1 MTTTPL
7 AQRLISALAEH
18 LHAQLQLEG
27 GVCALYDASNREA
40 VIIELPDH
48 GDVVILHC
56 AIDVPAH
63 APGLH
68 KRLLELNFR
77 LDLLG
82 GSWLA
87 LDDKGSVRLCAHCPV
102 SMLDEA
108 RFCHWVV
115 GFIGQVG
122 EVRARLMPA
131 ATSAASRPTSLNAS
145 RTRLA

>member
-48 GDVVILHC
+48 GDVAILHC

-87 LDDKGSVRLCAHCPV
+87 LDDKGSVRLCAHCPL

-108 RFCHWVV
+108 RFCHWIV

-122 EVRARLMPA
+122 EVRARLMPS

-145 RTRLA
+145 RTRLV

>member
-1 MTTTPL
+1 MTALPI
-7 AQRLISALAEH
+7 AQRLIAALAEH
-18 LHAQLQLEG
+18 LHADLQLEG

-48 GDVVILHC
+48 GDLAILHC
-56 AIDVPAH
+56 AVDVPAH
-63 APGLH
+63 MPGLH

-77 LDLLG
+77 LDLLA

-87 LDDKGSVRLCAHCPV
+87 LDDQGSVRLCAHCPL

-108 RFCHWVV
+108 QFCHWVV

-122 EVRARLMPA
+122 EVRTRWMPSA
-131 ATSAASRPTSLNAS
+131 APTASRPAPLNAN
-145 RTRLA
+145 RARLV

>member
-122 EVRARLMPA
+122 EVRARLMPS
-131 ATSAASRPTSLNAS
+131 ATPGGPRPASLNAS
-145 RTRLA
+145 RTRLG

>member
-56 AIDVPAH
+56 AIDVPA
-63 APGLH
+63 LH

-87 LDDKGSVRLCAHCPV
+87 LDDKGSVRLCAHCPL

-122 EVRARLMPA
+122 EVRARLMPS
-131 ATSAASRPTSLNAS
+131 ATPGGPRPASLNAS
-145 RTRLA
+145 

>member
-1 MTTTPL
+1 MTVAPL

-18 LHAQLQLEG
+18 LHAHLQLEG
-27 GVCALYDASNREA
+27 GVCALYDKSNREA
-40 VIIELPDH
+40 VVIELPDH
-48 GDVVILHC
+48 SDVAILHC
-56 AIDVPAH
+56 SIDVPPH

-87 LDDKGSVRLCAHCPV
+87 LDEKGSVRLCAHCPL

-115 GFIGQVG
+115 GFVAQVTD
-122 EVRARLMPA
+122 VRTRMMAS
-131 ATSAASRPTSLNAS
+131 ATPSGSRPASLNIN
-145 RTRLA
+145 RTRLG

>member
-1 MTTTPL
+1 MTVAPL

-18 LHAQLQLEG
+18 LHAHLQLEG

-40 VIIELPDH
+40 VVIELPDH
-48 GDVVILHC
+48 GDVAILHSS
-56 AIDVPAH
+56 IDVPAH

-87 LDDKGSVRLCAHCPV
+87 LDDKGSVRLCAHCPLA
-102 SMLDEA
+102 MLDEA
-108 RFCHWVV
+108 RFCHWIV
-115 GFIGQVG
+115 GFVAQVG
-122 EVRARLMPA
+122 DIRARLAVPA
-131 ATSAASRPTSLNAS
+131 PPGSPRPASLNTN
-145 RTRLA
+145 RTRLG